1 MSRVIVFGSLN
12 MDLSI
17 ACDRPPLAGETI
29 TGRDLVMGAGRKGAN
44 QAVAAA
50 RLGAETRMIGAV
62 GADAFGHELSS
73 GLAADGIDTTELVCA
88 DATPTGIAL
97 IVRSEGDNRIIVEPG
112 ANHVLTAEDACA
124 ALDRAAQPGAVFV
137 TQLEC
142 ALDATLA
149 ALAHARAMGLT
160 TIFNPAPACPLPEDT
175 WGYVDVLC
183 LNETECAAYTGVL
196 PEDGETVAQAMEVLA
211 ALGAGSVVITRGAA
225 GSDVRDAR
233 TGAIHHIPART
244 VKALDTTA
252 AGDTYVGALAAA
264 LADGSDLADAAHR
277 ATFAAALAVQAAGA
291 QASIPTLAQLE
302 AALDA

>member
-29 TGRDLVMGAGRKGAN
+29 MGRDLVMGAGGKGAN

-50 RLGAETRMIGAV
+50 RLGARTCMIGAV
-62 GADAFGHELSS
+62 GADAFGRELSG
-73 GLAADGIDTTELVCA
+73 GLSSDGIDTTELVCA
-88 DATPTGIAL
+88 DAAPTGIAL

-124 ALDRAAQPGAVFV
+124 ALDRAAQPGDIFV

-142 ALDATLA
+142 ALDATRA
-149 ALAHARAMGLT
+149 ALAHARDMGLT
-160 TIFNPAPACPLPEDT
+160 TIFNPAPACPLPDDT

-211 ALGAGSVVITRGAA
+211 GLGAGGVVITRGAA
-225 GSDVRDAR
+225 GRAGRAQRYHPPHPRSHGQGAR
-233 TGAIHHIPART
+233 HHRRGRHLRGLARRGPRRR
-244 VKALDTTA
+244 V
-252 AGDTYVGALAAA
+252 
-264 LADGSDLADAAHR
+264 
-277 ATFAAALAVQAAGA
+277 
-291 QASIPTLAQLE
+291 
-302 AALDA
+302 